1 MSIKSSVSD
10 FLKLDELKENIFKLV
25 ESKFELKK
33 LEVYGEIEKK
43 LGPVIYNLLLFLFL
57 FLVFLFLNILVAA
70 LVNYWQDSV
79 WLGYAVL
86 ITFYLILYFIF
97 RLNKE
102 NILKSIRAKIADL
115 MMQKEKQ
122 KNISGKNTFSFL
134 YFHFKIPI
142 LEFIYFI

>member
-115 MMQKEKQ
+115 MMQKEK
-122 KNISGKNTFSFL
+122 
-134 YFHFKIPI
+134 
-142 LEFIYFI
+142 